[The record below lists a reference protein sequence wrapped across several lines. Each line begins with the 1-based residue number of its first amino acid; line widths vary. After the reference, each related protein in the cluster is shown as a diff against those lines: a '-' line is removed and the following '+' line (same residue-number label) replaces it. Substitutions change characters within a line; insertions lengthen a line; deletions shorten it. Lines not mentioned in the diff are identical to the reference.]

1 MAEISGIGERKILEI
16 SINEKILYGFVVE
29 TIHLPTAEKS
39 FWEFDM
45 KDSTVILATGNVVVK
60 HDAK

>member
-1 MAEISGIGERKILEI
+1 MVEISGIGERKILEI

-29 TIHLPTAEKS
+29 TIHLPTAEKP

-45 KDSTVILATGNVVVK
+45 KDNTVILATGNVVVK
-60 HDAK
+60 HNAK